1 MSGVFENDDNNLLD
15 DSLASDD
22 ERIINKKLSADV
34 WEFFQKIQ
42 DEESWLITNYKC
54 ILCAKL
60 YSPGNPTSTLRRHLT
75 KKHPSH
81 YKKPEIR
88 QTTLRFKPYS
98 PSKSKPITDSLVDF
112 VATDLQ
118 PFTIVENPEFKLLI
132 NKLNPHYIL
141 PCRQILKEKF
151 IENYKMRKNVLI
163 NEVSQINSK
172 ISLTTDI
179 WTSEISKD
187 CYLGVTMHYINNNWE
202 LKNLLLDL
210 ISINGS
216 HTAGLITS
224 KLLQILKEFSIS
236 NNILA
241 LTTDNGSNMIACGNN
256 QLATELD
263 QEFNNMAFTHY
274 RCAAHIINLAVKAGM
289 SHVGNEIKKLRQF
302 VVKIKNLPLFLDKL
316 SEICILKK
324 VKFFKPILDI
334 DIRWNSTYFMINR
347 QILMQGV
354 SELLATTNVEELGD
368 LFPTISE
375 WRHIKE
381 LAKVLEPMYEA
392 TNLLSSSK
400 NPTQGDIRLVFN
412 GMFKKL
418 DHYQRG
424 NHHTQKAIASAIYPR
439 YKTTLFSHNDIT
451 EIISKLQEL
460 YLSYL
465 PLNNQTIPSVP
476 ARSSR
481 DYFLNLLNPNNI
493 RQEVSHDE
501 LDRYLNFP
509 VDSNTGSLI
518 WWKTYEKNYP
528 ILSQIAKDY
537 LTIQATSV
545 PLERAFSI
553 SGLTISKTRNRLD
566 PETARAIICM
576 KNWISEKERMEN

>member
-1 MSGVFENDDNNLLD
+1 MSGVFENDDNNLSD

-42 DEESWLITNYKC
+42 DEKSWLITNYKC

-60 YSPGNPTSTLRRHLT
+60 YSP
-75 KKHPSH
+75 
-81 YKKPEIR
+81 
-88 QTTLRFKPYS
+88 
-98 PSKSKPITDSLVDF
+98 DSLVDF

-141 PCRQILKEKF
+141 PCRQTLKEKF

-210 ISINGS
+210 IPVNGS

-224 KLLQILKEFSIS
+224 KLLQILEEFSIS

-241 LTTDNGSNMIACGNN
+241 LTTDNGSNMIACGN

-302 VVKIKNLPLFLDKL
+302 VVKIKNSPLFLDKL
-316 SEICILKK
+316 SEICTLKK
-324 VKFFKPILDI
+324 VKFLKPILDI

-375 WRHIKE
+375 WQHIKE

-465 PLNNQTIPSVP
+465 PLNNQTIPSAP

-501 LDRYLNFP
+501 LDRYLNSP

-518 WWKTYEKNYP
+518 WWKTYEKDYP
-528 ILSQIAKDY
+528 VLSQIAKDY

-545 PLERAFSI
+545 PSERAFSI